1 MEYLA
6 IFVLGFFIGANY
18 AANVIRKQIHKVAK
32 ESGILKEAPE
42 EEIAPVLILEKHD
55 NTYYL
60 FDGRTDTFL
69 CQSNDIDDLG
79 EKLVAYKGIKLACVQ
94 GRSVKDKVFWFVNG
108 KVASSP
114 Q

>member
-18 AANVIRKQIHKVAK
+18 AANVIRKQIHNAAK
-32 ESGILKEAPE
+32 EAGVLKEEPE
-42 EEIAPVLILEKHD
+42 IKVAPVLTLEKHG

-60 FDGRTDTFL
+60 FDKKTDTFL
-69 CQSNDIDDLG
+69 CQSNDINELG
-79 EKLVAYKGIKLACVQ
+79 QKLVEYKDIKLAYVQ
-94 GRSVKDKVFWFVNG
+94 DDENQVFWFVNG